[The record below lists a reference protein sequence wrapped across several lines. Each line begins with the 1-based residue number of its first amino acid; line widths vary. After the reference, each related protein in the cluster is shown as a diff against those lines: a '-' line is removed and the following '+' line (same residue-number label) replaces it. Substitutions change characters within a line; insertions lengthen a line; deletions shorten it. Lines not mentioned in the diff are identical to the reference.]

1 MIFSQRHYH
10 RRTSLFKI
18 ILISICLFPYL
29 AFQKSHAETEI
40 YGSLK
45 YDYQYSQPQIQR
57 QTEPHHD
64 DNTEKNDA
72 TSIQKRRSQSNIKH
86 NDSHIGIKGQKEL
99 GNGNA
104 IIYQLEWGDDQ

>member
-1 MIFSQRHYH
+1 MIFLQRHYH
-10 RRTSLFKI
+10 YRTSLSNI
-18 ILISICLFPYL
+18 IFISTFIFPSL
-29 AFQKSHAETEI
+29 VFQTSYAETEI

-57 QTEPHHD
+57 QTQPHHD